1 VSKRKQLRTRKRR
14 NRPAPVVDPNAAG
27 IDVGAT
33 EVYVAVPT
41 DRDPEPVRTFATFTR
56 DFHELADWLDACG
69 VKTVAMESTSV
80 YWIPLYTV
88 LEERGIEV
96 CLVNARHLKR
106 VPGRKS
112 DVLDCEWLQY
122 LHSVGLLQGSFHP
135 PEAVSAVRT
144 VLRHRTSLVQMA
156 SSHVQ
161 RMQKALTQMNVQLHH
176 VISDITGLTGLAIL
190 DAILAGERR
199 PEVLAQLRHRN
210 IRAKEQTII
219 KSLEGTWRREHL
231 FTLRQSLVAYRNY
244 QTQIEQC
251 DRELQDMLG
260 AFDSWSGPDAPP
272 RAGGPKDRSDPRH
285 FDLGTEFHRIF
296 GVDLTQIPGVGV
308 QTAYTLCAECGRDF
322 SAFPTAGCFASW
334 LGLCP
339 DNRITGGK
347 VLSTR
352 TRKVNNPAS
361 TALRLRDIR
370 LPRLH
375 ALLYAI
381 LDHRI
386 LRHRAQDDQETDA
399 GTVTGDQDGIA
410 PTMARSHR
418 KDGSVAQQG
427 AHWAPELLCRPT
439 ERPQRGL
446 VLRPGSRPVAADASA
461 PQPTVIYELGED
473 APSRRPILPADQ
485 DPTSDAL
492 SPLRR
497 QNPREEPGAL
507 AAHAGICA
515 GGAGQPASLP

>member
-1 VSKRKQLRTRKRR
+1 MAKRKQLRRRKRQS
-14 NRPAPVVDPNAAG
+14 RPAPVIDPNAAG

-41 DRDPEPVRTFATFTR
+41 ARDSEPVRTFATFTR
-56 DFHELADWLDACG
+56 DFNELADWLDACG

-122 LHSVGLLQGSFHP
+122 LHSVGLLTGSFHP

-144 VLRHRTSLVQMA
+144 VLRHRTSLVRIA
-156 SSHVQ
+156 ASHVQ
-161 RMQKALTQMNVQLHH
+161 RMQKAMTQMNVQLHL

-190 DAILAGERR
+190 DAILAGERS
-199 PEVLAQLRHRN
+199 PKVLAALRHRN
-210 IRAKEQTII
+210 IRAKEETII
-219 KSLEGTWRREHL
+219 KALEGTWRREHL
-231 FTLRQSLVAYRNY
+231 FTLRQSLAAYRNY

-251 DRELQDMLG
+251 DSELQDMLG
-260 AFDSWSGPDAPP
+260 SFESWSDPDAPP
-272 RAGGPKDRSDPRH
+272 ITDVHKDGPEPNGFDPRA
-285 FDLGTEFHRIF
+285 EFHRIY

-308 QTAYTLCAECGRDF
+308 QTTYTLFAECGRDF

-361 TALRLRDIR
+361 TALRMAAQSLHRSESCLGDSYRRMRYR
-370 LPRLH
+370 LGPPK
-375 ALLYAI
+375 AI
-381 LDHRI
+381 TATAHKLARI
-386 LRHRAQDDQETDA
+386 IYHLVSTGQPYDDSVLAQDEIQTR
-399 GTVTGDQDGIA
+399 T
-410 PTMARSHR
+410 R
-418 KDGSVAQQG
+418 KTRRLKSLAQALGYQ
-427 AHWAPELLCRPT
+427 
-439 ERPQRGL
+439 L
-446 VLRPGSRPVAADASA
+446 VPV
-461 PQPTVIYELGED
+461 
-473 APSRRPILPADQ
+473 PS
-485 DPTSDAL
+485 T
-492 SPLRR
+492 
-497 QNPREEPGAL
+497 
-507 AAHAGICA
+507 
-515 GGAGQPASLP
+515 

>member
-1 VSKRKQLRTRKRR
+1 MAKRKQLRRRKRR
-14 NRPAPVVDPNAAG
+14 NRPGPAINLDAAG

-41 DRDPEPVRTFATFTR
+41 DRDPDPVRTFDTFTR
-56 DFHELADWLDACG
+56 DFHELAEWLAACG

-88 LEERGIEV
+88 LEERGIDV

-135 PEAVSAVRT
+135 PEAVAAVRT

-176 VISDITGLTGLAIL
+176 VISDITGMTGLAIL

-210 IRAKEQTII
+210 IRANEETII

-231 FTLRQSLVAYRNY
+231 FTLRQSLAAYRNY

-251 DRELQDMLG
+251 DSELQDMLG
-260 AFDSWSGPDAPP
+260 AFESWTDPDARPVT
-272 RAGGPKDRSDPRH
+272 GGPKDRLDPHGFHLRA
-285 FDLGTEFHRIF
+285 EFYRIF

-308 QTAYTLCAECGRDF
+308 QTVYTLFAECGRDL

-361 TALRLRDIR
+361 TALRIAAQS
-370 LPRLH
+370 LH
-375 ALLYAI
+375 RSESCLGDFYRRKRYQLGPPKAI
-381 LDHRI
+381 TATAHKLARI
-386 LRHRAQDDQETDA
+386 IYHLVSTQQPYDDSILAQDELQT
-399 GTVTGDQDGIA
+399 
-410 PTMARSHR
+410 RSR
-418 KDGSVAQQG
+418 KTRRLKSLAQALG
-427 AHWAPELLCRPT
+427 
-439 ERPQRGL
+439 
-446 VLRPGSRPVAADASA
+446 
-461 PQPTVIYELGED
+461 YELVPV
-473 APSRRPILPADQ
+473 PS
-485 DPTSDAL
+485 S
-492 SPLRR
+492 
-497 QNPREEPGAL
+497 
-507 AAHAGICA
+507 
-515 GGAGQPASLP
+515 

>member
-1 VSKRKQLRTRKRR
+1 MAKRKQLRRRKRQ
-14 NRPAPVVDPNAAG
+14 NRPTPVINPNAAG

-56 DFHELADWLDACG
+56 DFHELAEWLAACG

-88 LEERGIEV
+88 LEERGIDV

-144 VLRHRTSLVQMA
+144 VLRHRTSLVQIA

-210 IRAKEQTII
+210 IRANEETII
-219 KSLEGTWRREHL
+219 KALEGTWRREHL
-231 FTLRQSLVAYRNY
+231 FTLRQSLAAYRNY

-251 DRELQDMLG
+251 DTELQDMLG
-260 AFDSWSGPDAPP
+260 SFDSWRDPDATPVT
-272 RAGGPKDRSDPRH
+272 GGPKDRLDPHGFHLRA
-285 FDLGTEFHRIF
+285 EFYRIF

-308 QTAYTLCAECGRDF
+308 QTVYTLFAECGRGL

-361 TALRLRDIR
+361 TALRIAAQS
-370 LPRLH
+370 LH
-375 ALLYAI
+375 RSESCL
-381 LDHRI
+381 
-386 LRHRAQDDQETDA
+386 
-399 GTVTGDQDGIA
+399 GDFC
-410 PTMARSHR
+410 RR
-418 KDGSVAQQG
+418 KRYQLG
-427 AHWAPELLCRPT
+427 P
-439 ERPQRGL
+439 PQR
-446 VLRPGSRPVAADASA
+446 PSRPS
-461 PQPTVIYELGED
+461 L
-473 APSRRPILPADQ
+473 
-485 DPTSDAL
+485 TS
-492 SPLRR
+492 S
-497 QNPREEPGAL
+497 
-507 AAHAGICA
+507 
-515 GGAGQPASLP
+515 PASSMVVSLELWVLQQNLWVTLGSGRSPRV